1 MPRAASPSHEQN
13 EPGRHTLMPRAVR
26 RCPSLLAGGTPAF
39 VSRTCQ
45 ISVSRCPGV
54 ILISEQR
61 TADEGRVRQ
70 AAGRAGT
77 GGVCHPRPRPGT
89 CGLRTDAEWLAPP
102 GNATALA
109 LDGTHHLIGRDRIVQ
124 FLTSEFGSV
133 FVAGVSIDFRGI
145 YADGDTVIVEER
157 MQATLAH
164 GGRYDND
171 YCFIF
176 ELEDG
181 LIKRVREYM
190 DTQRGARW
198 LETPSAV

>member
-1 MPRAASPSHEQN
+1 MSERWPNVARPGPPVQPGLPSSSTAGEPMDPRSNKQLVMNAWEMFATRDP
-13 EPGRHTLMPRAVR
+13 
-26 RCPSLLAGGTPAF
+26 
-39 VSRTCQ
+39 
-45 ISVSRCPGV
+45 
-54 ILISEQR
+54 
-61 TADEGRVRQ
+61 GRVR
-70 AAGRAGT
+70 AVFA
-77 GGVCHPRPRPGT
+77 P
-89 CGLRTDAEWLAPP
+89 DAEWLAPP
-102 GNATALA
+102 GNATAPA
-109 LDGTHHLIGRDRIVQ
+109 LDGTHPLIGRDRIVQ
-124 FLTSEFGSV
+124 FLTREFGIV
-133 FVAGVSIDFRGI
+133 FVAGVAIDFRGI

-190 DTQRGARW
+190 DTHRGARL

>member
-1 MPRAASPSHEQN
+1 MK
-13 EPGRHTLMPRAVR
+13 
-26 RCPSLLAGGTPAF
+26 AGSGKQLVVQAREAF
-39 VSRTCQ
+39 ATRD
-45 ISVSRCPGV
+45 P
-54 ILISEQR
+54 
-61 TADEGRVRQ
+61 GRVR
-70 AAGRAGT
+70 AVFA
-77 GGVCHPRPRPGT
+77 P
-89 CGLRTDAEWLAPP
+89 DAEWLAPP

>member
-1 MPRAASPSHEQN
+1 MK
-13 EPGRHTLMPRAVR
+13 
-26 RCPSLLAGGTPAF
+26 AGSGKQLVVQAREAF
-39 VSRTCQ
+39 ATRD
-45 ISVSRCPGV
+45 P
-54 ILISEQR
+54 
-61 TADEGRVRQ
+61 GRVR
-70 AAGRAGT
+70 AVFA
-77 GGVCHPRPRPGT
+77 
-89 CGLRTDAEWLAPP
+89 
-102 GNATALA
+102 
-109 LDGTHHLIGRDRIVQ
+109 Q

-133 FVAGVSIDFRGI
+133 FAAGVSIDFRGI

-157 MQATLAH
+157 MQAALAH

-190 DTQRGARW
+190 DTQRGARC

>member
-1 MPRAASPSHEQN
+1 MK
-13 EPGRHTLMPRAVR
+13 
-26 RCPSLLAGGTPAF
+26 AGSGKQLVVQAREAF
-39 VSRTCQ
+39 ATRD
-45 ISVSRCPGV
+45 P
-54 ILISEQR
+54 
-61 TADEGRVRQ
+61 GRVR
-70 AAGRAGT
+70 AVFA
-77 GGVCHPRPRPGT
+77 P
-89 CGLRTDAEWLAPP
+89 DAEWLAPP

-133 FVAGVSIDFRGI
+133 FAAGVSIDFRGI

-157 MQATLAH
+157 MQAALAH

-190 DTQRGARW
+190 DTRRGARC

>member
-1 MPRAASPSHEQN
+1 VQAWEASAPRDP
-13 EPGRHTLMPRAVR
+13 
-26 RCPSLLAGGTPAF
+26 
-39 VSRTCQ
+39 
-45 ISVSRCPGV
+45 
-54 ILISEQR
+54 
-61 TADEGRVRQ
+61 GRVR
-70 AAGRAGT
+70 AVFA
-77 GGVCHPRPRPGT
+77 PG
-89 CGLRTDAEWLAPP
+89 AEWLAPP
-102 GNATALA
+102 GSATALA

-133 FVAGVSIDFRGI
+133 FAAGVSIGFRGI

-157 MQATLAH
+157 MQAALAR

-190 DTQRGARW
+190 DTRRGARW